1 MGAHWT
7 LSTRL
12 IIWVAYGWRPTR
24 GHMGTIPVP
33 KRNLYSKRHLWN
45 DLERLH
51 QRHCTFRW
59 ARMGKFD
66 QICNSVEG
74 YGGKKHEKTISKTRR
89 LTHRPFAHH
98 WLQMLS
104 ANSIPSEPC
113 SQRCGPTARCCEDP
127 CATCRAV
134 FLCDVETR
142 PWKMCGVGDSRSHEV
157 KKFQTKSNKWIL
169 KRTINGIW
177 YVSFWGRF
185 RRL

>member
-1 MGAHWT
+1 MGGDPPEGTWAPYQSQKEISTPNVISGMIWNVYISVTAHLDGREWANLIKFVT
-7 LSTRL
+7 LL
-12 IIWVAYGWRPTR
+12 KD
-24 GHMGTIPVP
+24 M
-33 KRNLYSKRHLWN
+33 
-45 DLERLH
+45 
-51 QRHCTFRW
+51 
-59 ARMGKFD
+59 
-66 QICNSVEG
+66 
-74 YGGKKHEKTISKTRR
+74 GGKNMKKTISKTRR

-169 KRTINGIW
+169 KRTINGI
-177 YVSFWGRF
+177 
-185 RRL
+185 